1 MHGQISLELAH
12 SVQIILLFS
21 VFLKHLSNC
30 DAFSGKK
37 KKKSHFGN
45 DCLCTSHLEFAVN
58 NRQSILLLCGVV

>member
-37 KKKSHFGN
+37 KKKKAILEMIAFAPV
-45 DCLCTSHLEFAVN
+45 TSN
-58 NRQSILLLCGVV
+58 LL